1 MEAQPGSPRGTR
13 RNRRRPMADIN
24 VVPYI
29 DVMLVLLVIF
39 MAVAPVFTQGV
50 KIDLPPAPSKAV
62 DPKDLDNP
70 LLVTV
75 RGDGA
80 LFINV
85 GAAKDDELGKRVT
98 LDGLGDDA
106 GRVIRARP
114 DVPVFVRGDEHIAY
128 GRVIEV
134 MGTLQKAGAAS
145 VGLLTS
151 PPRVPL
157 P

>member
-1 MEAQPGSPRGTR
+1 MEAQPSSRGGR
-13 RNRRRPMADIN
+13 RARRRPMADIN

-29 DVMLVLLVIF
+29 DVMLEVLVIF

-50 KIDLPPAPSKAV
+50 KVDLPPAPSKPV
-62 DPKDLDNP
+62 DAKDLDNP

-75 RGDGA
+75 RADGA
-80 LFINV
+80 VFVNLGTPKV
-85 GAAKDDELGKRVT
+85 DELGKRVT
-98 LDGLGDDA
+98 LDGLSEDA

-114 DVPVFVRGDEHIAY
+114 DVPVLVRGDEHIAY

-134 MGTLQKAGAAS
+134 MGTLQRAGAAS

-151 PPRVPL
+151 PPRVP